1 MLSLYFLNIL
11 ILIGIYTILAV
22 SLNLAMGFVGLI
34 NFGHIAFFGIG
45 AYTSTLL
52 MLNGVPFFGAFLIA
66 GLFASFFGFVLVWAT
81 KKLKGDYFALATLGF
96 SFLIYSLFLNLSFTR
111 GPLGI
116 SGIPKPEIFGIV
128 IKSNLLFFIF
138 VLVIALLSVWIIS
151 RITKSP
157 FGRLMKATRDDELGL
172 RVLGKNTTK
181 IKYKSM
187 IISAFFAGIAGSLYA
202 HYITYIDPSSFYLG
216 NIILILIIV
225 ILGGLASIRGSIIGT
240 IIILLI
246 PEILRFINLP
256 SSILGPARQIVY
268 ALVLLGILL
277 YKPKGLFGKVD
288 LGD

>member
-1 MLSLYFLNIL
+1 MLSSYFLNIL